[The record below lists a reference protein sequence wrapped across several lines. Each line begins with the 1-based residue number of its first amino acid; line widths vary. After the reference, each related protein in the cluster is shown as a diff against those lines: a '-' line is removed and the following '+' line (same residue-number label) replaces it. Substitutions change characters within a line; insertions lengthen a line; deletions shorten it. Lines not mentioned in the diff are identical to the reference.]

1 MKSSKLDFRFALLDT
16 LSFKIFAV
24 FLFGV
29 AFLYYNPHAELPD
42 RNLMFTSIF
51 VLAGILLFAISFGV
65 RIDPEK
71 RRIKHYMSLAF
82 IRLGFWKTYND
93 QYDIVC
99 LRSKQKHQAWSE
111 GRNHDVTV
119 SGAVKHEV
127 YLADPRHFD
136 LILLRSFKSN
146 VQAEEAADEL
156 AEKMHLEW
164 VRYNPGRQRQR
175 IRLGG
180 IMKT

>member
-1 MKSSKLDFRFALLDT
+1 MKSSILDFKFSIIDT
-16 LSFKIFAV
+16 LSFKTFAA

-29 AFLYYNPHAELPD
+29 AFFYYNPHAELPD

-51 VLAGILLFAISFGV
+51 VLVGILLFAISFGV
-65 RIDPEK
+65 RIDTEK

-82 IRLGFWKTYND
+82 IRLGFWKDYHDN
-93 QYDIVC
+93 YDIVC

-111 GRNHDVTV
+111 GRNRDITV
-119 SGAVKHEV
+119 SGALKHEV
-127 YLADPRHFD
+127 YLADPRHFN

-146 VQAEEAADEL
+146 IHAEEAADEL
-156 AEKMHLEW
+156 AEKMGLEW
-164 VRYNPGRQRQR
+164 VQYNPARQRPR
-175 IRLGG
+175 VRLGG

>member
-1 MKSSKLDFRFALLDT
+1 MKSSTLDFRFALLDT
-16 LSFKIFAV
+16 LSFKTFAV

-29 AFLYYNPHAELPD
+29 AFFYYNPHAELPD
-42 RNLMFTSIF
+42 RNLMFTAIF
-51 VLAGILLFAISFGV
+51 VLIGLLLFAITFGV
-65 RIDPEK
+65 QIDTEK
-71 RRIKHYMSLAF
+71 RRIKHYMSIAF

-93 QYDIVC
+93 NYDIVC

-111 GRNHDVTV
+111 GRNHDITV
-119 SGAVKHEV
+119 SGALKHEV

-146 VQAEEAADEL
+146 LQAEEAADEL
-156 AEKMHLEW
+156 ARAMDLEW
-164 VRYNPGRQRQR
+164 VRYNPARQRPR
-175 IRLGG
+175 VRLGG